1 MYKMISIELR
11 LILFFSL
18 LFNTAKAQSN
28 FRVNSPDG
36 NLEVQLSEVGEA
48 VNYQVFWKGEAIINS
63 SEISILPNRTA
74 KVEGSAV
81 STKNESW
88 APIWGQFSEISDHY
102 NELILEISLEDL
114 SAKLITRVY
123 DHGLGFRYELMG
135 LGAGQEATLYCEYKL
150 DGNNSLYFPAGENP
164 PVGPLVIKDLG
175 SAKELDKI
183 HMPLVVETNN
193 PYLSILE
200 SDLFSAP
207 GFELISLSYDENKGI
222 LVSSN
227 TAQVTAE
234 KLITPWR
241 VILVNEQ
248 IGDLVTN
255 TVPLNLAAPNQIED
269 PSWIKPGKT
278 LWDWRVHGYTA
289 PDGFTYG
296 IDTESYLRF
305 IDFAAEMDIEYFLI
319 DDSWYKE
326 VTSGKFELSDKLD
339 LQKVIA
345 YAAEKDVE
353 LMLYYDIRHGE
364 FGDEKLFEYYQSLGM
379 KGIKYGFMGEDVPF
393 TRDAITRSAASHLL
407 IDFHDRPLP
416 FTGIE
421 RTYANAITKEY
432 CHAQQDSRKAF
443 TPETFIKMALINAI
457 QGPLD
462 MNNGNFDL
470 TGINSGDRE
479 KGPRITDSY
488 VSTVVSEAART
499 LIIHSGL
506 VCIPDAPEEYLEKAD
521 LFEFI
526 QKQPVGKWDESRVL
540 QAKMGEYISTAR
552 RQGDNWFVGS
562 VHDQQGGTL
571 EIKLDFLQPGKEYQV
586 TYYEDTDETHGK
598 TNPEAYRV
606 RSGKVKNGDIIQA
619 KMAPGGGHCMWI
631 RPVKLANN

>member
-1 MYKMISIELR
+1 MRFLLCFILLG
-11 LILFFSL
+11 LIGHGANAQDSFS
-18 LFNTAKAQSN
+18 AS
-28 FRVNSPDG
+28 SPDG
-36 NLEVQLSEVGEA
+36 NLKVQLSEENEV
-48 VNYQVFWKGEAIINS
+48 VRYQVFWQGEAVVNA
-63 SEISILPNRTA
+63 SEISILPGVAA
-74 KVEGSAV
+74 KIQGSNTSSKKEV
-81 STKNESW
+81 W
-88 APIWGQFSEISDHY
+88 QPVWGQFSEITAEY
-102 NELILEISLEDL
+102 NELTLDIALGTA
-114 SAKLITRVY
+114 SAKLITRVF
-123 DHGLGFRYELMG
+123 DQGLGFQYELTG
-135 LGAGQEATLYCEYKL
+135 FEQRAEATLYCEYQL
-150 DGNNSLYFPAGENP
+150 QASDALYFPTGENP
-164 PVGPLVIKDLG
+164 PAGPLVISDIPNETTQPKL
-175 SAKELDKI
+175 L
-183 HMPLVVETNN
+183 MPLVVETKK

-207 GFELISLSYDENKGI
+207 GFELIDLEYDLDKGAVVASNKTRLSG
-222 LVSSN
+222 
-227 TAQVTAE
+227 E
-234 KLITPWR
+234 KIITPWR

-278 LWDWRVHGYTA
+278 LWDWRVHGYTTS
-289 PDGFTYG
+289 DGFTYG
-296 IDTESYLRF
+296 IDTESYLRY
-305 IDFAAEMDIEYFLI
+305 IDFAAQKDIEYFLI
-319 DDSWYKE
+319 DASWYKSASE
-326 VTSGKFELSDKLD
+326 GHFELSDKLD
-339 LQKVIA
+339 LQKVID
-345 YAAEKDVE
+345 YAAEKDVD
-353 LMLYYDIRHGE
+353 LLLYYDRKQGVY
-364 FGDEKLFEYYQSLGM
+364 GDEALFPYFESLGM

-416 FTGIE
+416 FTGVE
-421 RTYANAITKEY
+421 RTFANAITKEY

-470 TGINSGDRE
+470 TGINRGDRE

-552 RQGDNWFVGS
+552 RQGDSWFVGS

-571 EIKLDFLQPGKEYQV
+571 EIKLDFLKPGKDYQI

-598 TNPEAYRV
+598 TNPETYQVRTGRV
-606 RSGKVKNGDIIQA
+606 KKDEVIKA

-631 RPVKLANN
+631 RAI